1 MAQTI
6 KLKRS
11 ATAGNAPN
19 TSELALGEVAI
30 NTYDGKVFIKKTNSS
45 GSSIVQVN
53 PLDTDDL
60 SEGSSNLY
68 FTNQRA
74 RDAIDGNPLDEI
86 DYIDFAVQSAPSHAE
101 GRVFYDQTND
111 ALAVYNA
118 ESDVTLQIG
127 QEEWI
132 RVYNNTG
139 ATITNGTPVYLNGEF
154 GTVPTIAVS
163 SATTEAA
170 AYAVGLATHDIENS
184 SYGYVTARGVVGDL
198 DTSGLTAGDRVHVAP
213 TAGNL
218 QTDAP
223 TYPNFPTDI
232 GVCLISNAS
241 TGCIYVDIAH
251 HTFEQLRVTG
261 NSHLDGNV
269 TVDGDLIVNGTQSVV
284 TQNNL
289 AIDNSFI
296 YLNSGDTIGEANTT
310 FDGSGLDD
318 AYFRGHYEG
327 TTTKT
332 YYVRI
337 DGVGTGT
344 GGVDTF
350 EWSYDNFSTTEAT
363 GVDITGSTQTL
374 SENITIFFN
383 ATTGHTSGDEWSGS
397 ASPVNADSG
406 WFSNRNTGTSGVGYT
421 HMGIFF
427 DVSDEKFKVVSVYD
441 PEPEGTIDTSDSS
454 YTTGTLVGDFEG
466 SLDLTGTITGTGSMN
481 ISGDITT
488 SGTVTAAQ
496 VDFGSDTSLSWNSV
510 DNTLDL
516 AYDGVTLQVG
526 QEQHFY
532 AKASEAISNGDVVMF
547 AGAQGDH
554 LLIKKADTSAV
565 GFIDQW
571 VVGVATQDFALNDF
585 GYVTT
590 FGKVRG
596 LNTSGFSEGNL
607 LYLST
612 STAGALTATKPASPN
627 HAILIAS
634 VTKSHASEGTI
645 LVRPSFGSHLEDSH
659 DVDITSVADGDR
671 LAYNSSTENWEN
683 VSNDMSE
690 LNNDMWEVT
699 STVPTDGS
707 GKPAGYVWY
716 VV

>member
-11 ATAGNAPN
+11 ATQGNVPT
-19 TSELALGEVAI
+19 TSQLELGELAI
-30 NTYDGKVFIKKTNSS
+30 NTYDGLLFIKKDDGT
-45 GSSIVQVN
+45 SSIVRVN
-53 PLDTDDL
+53 DRNTDDL
-60 SEGSSNLY
+60 AEGNTNLY
-68 FTNQRA
+68 FTDQRA
-74 RDAIDGNPLDEI
+74 RDAIDGNPVQV
-86 DYIDFAVQSAPSHAE
+86 DYVDFTVQSAPTHLE
-101 GRVFYDQTND
+101 GRVFYDQVND

-118 ESDVTLQIG
+118 ESDVTLQVG

-139 ATITNGTPVYLNGEF
+139 STITNGTPVYLNGEF

-163 SATTEAA
+163 SASSETA
-170 AYAVGLATHDIENS
+170 AYAAGLATHDIENGT
-184 SYGYVTARGVVGDL
+184 YGYVTARGVVGDI
-198 DTSGLTAGDRVHVAP
+198 DTSGLTAGSRVHVGT
-213 TAGNL
+213 TAGSL
-218 QTDAP
+218 QTAAP

-251 HTFEQLRVTG
+251 HTFEQLRITG
-261 NSHLDGNV
+261 NSHLDGNL
-269 TVDGDLIVNGTQSVV
+269 TVDGDLTVNGTQSIVS
-284 TQNNL
+284 QNNL
-289 AIDNSFI
+289 AIDDSFV
-296 YLNSGDTIGEANTT
+296 YLNSGDTIGESNTT
-310 FDGSGLDD
+310 FTGTGLDD

-332 YYVRI
+332 FYVRI

-350 EWSYDNFSTTEAT
+350 EWSLDNFSTTEAT

-374 SENITIFFN
+374 TDNVTIFFN
-383 ATTGHTSGDEWSGS
+383 ATTGHTSGDVWSGS
-397 ASPVNADSG
+397 ASPTNVDSG

-427 DVSDEKFKVVSVYD
+427 DVSDEKFKVVAEYD
-441 PEPEGTIDTSDSS
+441 PEPEGTIDTAHASFS
-454 YTTGTLVGDFEG
+454 TGTLVGDFEG
-466 SLDLTGTITGTGSMN
+466 SLDLTGTITGTGSVN

-496 VDFGSDTSLSWNSV
+496 IDFGSDTSLTWNSV

-532 AKASEAISNGDVVMF
+532 AKAAEAISNGDVVMF

-554 LLIKKADTSAV
+554 LLIKKADTTTT
-565 GFIDQW
+565 GFIDEW
-571 VVGVATQDFALNDF
+571 VIGVATQDFALNDF

-590 FGKVRG
+590 FGKVRE
-596 LNTSGFSEGNL
+596 LDTSSFSEGDL
-607 LYLST
+607 LYLSI
-612 STAGALTATKPASPN
+612 STAGALTTTKPASPD
-627 HAILIAS
+627 HAILLAA
-634 VTKSHASEGTI
+634 VTKSHATQGSI
-645 LVRPSFGSHLEDSH
+645 LVRPSFSEHLYDLH
-659 DVDITSVADGDR
+659 DVEVASVTDGDR
-671 LAYNSSTENWEN
+671 LQYNATNERWEN
-683 VSNDMSE
+683 VSNNMSE

-699 STVPTDGS
+699 STVPTDGT
-707 GKPAGYVWY
+707 GKPTGYVWY

>member
-11 ATAGNAPN
+11 AEAGNVPE
-19 TSELALGEVAI
+19 TGQLELGELAI
-30 NTYDGKVFIKKTNSS
+30 NTKDGLVFIKRND
-45 GSSIVQVN
+45 GVEDSIVRVN
-53 PLDTDDL
+53 DRDTDDL
-60 SEGSSNLY
+60 TEGSSNLY

-74 RDAIDGNPLDEI
+74 RDAVDGNPLADI
-86 DYIDFAVQSAPSHAE
+86 DYIDFAVQSSPSHLE

-139 ATITNGTPVYLNGEF
+139 STITNGTPVYLNGEF

-163 SATTEAA
+163 SASTEAA
-170 AYAVGLATHDIENS
+170 AYAVGLATHNIEDS
-184 SYGYVTARGVVGDL
+184 TYGYITARGVVGDV
-198 DTSGLTAGDRVHVAP
+198 DTSGLTAGSRVHVGA
-213 TAGNL
+213 TAGSL
-218 QTDAP
+218 QTAAP

-232 GVCLISNAS
+232 GICLVSNAS
-241 TGCIYVDIAH
+241 TGCIYVDLAH

-261 NSHLDGNV
+261 NSHLDGNL
-269 TVDGDLIVNGTQSVV
+269 TIDGDLTVNGTQSVV
-284 TQNNL
+284 SQNNL
-289 AIDNSFI
+289 SIDNSFI
-296 YLNSGDTIGEANTT
+296 YLNSGDSIGEDNTT

-332 YYVRI
+332 FYVRI

-350 EWSYDNFSTTEAT
+350 EWSLDDFATTEAT

-374 SENITIFFN
+374 SDNITIFFN
-383 ATTGHTSGDEWSGS
+383 ATTGHTDNDEWSGS
-397 ASPVNADSG
+397 ASPLNTDSG

-421 HMGIFF
+421 HMGLFF
-427 DVSDEKFKVVSVYD
+427 DASAEKFRLVETYD
-441 PEPEGTIDTSDSS
+441 PEPEGTIDTGDAS
-454 YTTGTLVGDFEG
+454 YVRGTLVGDFEG
-466 SLDLTGTITGTGSMN
+466 SLDLTGTITGTGSVN

-488 SGTVTAAQ
+488 SGEITAAQ
-496 VDFGSDTSLSWNSV
+496 VNFGSDTSLSWNDV

-516 AYDGVTLQVG
+516 SYDGVTLQVG

-532 AKASEAISNGDVVMF
+532 AKASEAISNGDVIMF

-565 GFIDQW
+565 GFQDEW
-571 VVGVATQDFALNDF
+571 VMGVATQDFALNDF

-590 FGKVRG
+590 FGKVRD
-596 LNTSGFSEGNL
+596 LNTSSFSEGDL

-612 STAGALTATKPASPN
+612 STAGALTATKPSSPD
-627 HAILIAS
+627 HAILIAA
-634 VTKSHASEGTI
+634 VAKSHASEGSI
-645 LVRPSFGSHLEDSH
+645 LVRPSFSEHLGDLH
-659 DVDITSVADGDR
+659 DVSVTSVADGDR
-671 LAYNSSTENWEN
+671 LQYNSSTEIWEN

-707 GKPAGYVWY
+707 GKPTGYVWY
-716 VV
+716 IV

>member
-11 ATAGNAPN
+11 ASAGNAPS
-19 TSELALGEVAI
+19 TSDLALGELAI
-30 NTYDGKVFIKKTNSS
+30 NTYDGKVFIKKND
-45 GSSIVQVN
+45 GSDAIVQVN

-86 DYIDFAVQSAPSHAE
+86 EYIDFAIQGAPAHAE
-101 GRVFYDQTND
+101 GRLFYDQTND

-139 ATITNGTPVYLNGEF
+139 STITNGTPVYLNGEF

-163 SATTEAA
+163 SAASEAA
-170 AYAVGLATHDIENS
+170 AYAAGLATHSIENN
-184 SYGYVTARGVVGDL
+184 SYGYVTARGVVGDV
-198 DTSGLTAGDRVHVAP
+198 DTSGLTAGSRVHVAP
-213 TAGNL
+213 TSGTL
-218 QTDAP
+218 QTAAP

-232 GVCLISNAS
+232 GVCLVSNAS

-261 NSHLDGNV
+261 NSHLDGNL
-269 TVDGDLIVNGTQSVV
+269 TVDGDLTVNGTQSVV
-284 TQNNL
+284 SQNNL
-289 AIDNSFI
+289 SIDNSFV

-327 TTTKT
+327 TTAKT

-350 EWSYDNFSTTEAT
+350 EWSLDDFSTTEAT

-454 YTTGTLVGDFEG
+454 YVTGTLVGDFEG
-466 SLDLTGTITGTGSMN
+466 SLDLTGTITGTGSVN

-488 SGTVTAAQ
+488 SGDVEAARL
-496 VDFGSDTSLSWNSV
+496 VLDDARLSWNADEGTV
-510 DNTLDL
+510 DL
-516 AYDGVTLQVG
+516 AYDGVVLQVG

-532 AKASEAISNGDVVMF
+532 AKATEAISNGEAVMF
-547 AGAQGDH
+547 AGAQGGH
-554 LLIKKADTSAV
+554 LLIAKADVTAS
-565 GFIDQW
+565 GFKDEW
-571 VVGVATQDFALNDF
+571 VLGLATDDIANNAFS
-585 GYVTT
+585 YVTP
-590 FGKVRG
+590 FGKVRD
-596 LNTSGFSEGNL
+596 LDTSAYSEGDI
-607 LYLST
+607 LYLDPTTPGGLTDVAPT
-612 STAGALTATKPASPN
+612 SPSHIISIAT
-627 HAILIAS
+627 
-634 VTKSHASEGTI
+634 VVRSHGSQGT
-645 LVRPSFGSHLEDSH
+645 LFVRPSFGYHLTDLH
-659 DVDITSVADGDR
+659 DVTVSSASDGDR
-671 LAYNSSTENWEN
+671 IGYNASTGVWEN